1 MKRTLVRLA
10 LLALCLVCL
19 AGAVVSVAA
28 APGQAAAG
36 QNMTTVVR
44 NTVGRH
50 AWIVGTMEQGT
61 EVDVLEEKGDFFA
74 VNCYGMTGYIRKSQL
89 RLENEKYYVN
99 CDPESADTRLLTYT
113 DHADALQ
120 LRHSLLALARK
131 QLGKPYIYGS
141 IGTGG
146 FDCSGLT
153 YYLFGKHDMA
163 LNRTASQ
170 QLECGIVVP
179 KEALQVGDLVFF
191 REAGC
196 RKPSSH
202 VGIYVGNNQMIHAG
216 SGGVEYADLD
226 MEYYAKYYIGA
237 RRVVNT
243 GAAALELTPMARTVT
258 ADLTVNSVTGR
269 TAN

>member
-1 MKRTLVRLA
+1 MTKTLMRFV
-10 LLALCLVCL
+10 LLVLCLVCI
-19 AGAVVSVAA
+19 AAAVLPVAA

-44 NTVGRH
+44 NTVGRN

-61 EVDVLEEKGDFFA
+61 EVDVLDEKGDFFA

-89 RLENEKYYVN
+89 RLENETYYVN
-99 CDPESADTRLLTYT
+99 CDPESPDTRLLTYT

-120 LRHSLLALARK
+120 MRHSLLALARK
-131 QLGKPYIYGS
+131 QLGDPYVYG
-141 IGTGG
+141 GMRPGG

-153 YYLFGKHDMA
+153 YYLFGSHDIT

-196 RKPSSH
+196 AKPSSH
-202 VGIYVGNNQMIHAG
+202 VGIYVGDNHMIHAG
-216 SGGVEYADLD
+216 SGGIEYADLD

-243 GAAALELTPMARTVT
+243 GAAIVEQTPVARTAST
-258 ADLTVNSVTGR
+258 GLTVNSVTGR

>member
-1 MKRTLVRLA
+1 MTKTFMRFVLLV
-10 LLALCLVCL
+10 LCLVCI
-19 AGAVVSVAA
+19 AAAVLPVAA

-36 QNMTTVVR
+36 QNMTTVVHNGTGR
-44 NTVGRH
+44 N

-61 EVDVLEEKGDFFA
+61 EVDVLEEKGDFLA

-89 RLENEKYYVN
+89 RLENETYYVN
-99 CDPESADTRLLTYT
+99 CDPESSDTRLLTYT

-120 LRHSLLALARK
+120 MRHSLLALARK

-141 IGTGG
+141 IGTSG

-202 VGIYVGNNQMIHAG
+202 VGIYVGNNQIIHSG
-216 SGGVEYADLD
+216 NGGVAYANLD
-226 MEYYAKYYIGA
+226 YDYFARYYYCARRIVNTNGASTDITDTAGFSGTALPAVGA
-237 RRVVNT
+237 RRV
-243 GAAALELTPMARTVT
+243 G
-258 ADLTVNSVTGR
+258 
-269 TAN
+269 